1 MTMTRARKFIHKRI
15 SVRAR
20 WALRRLARTPAG
32 RRVRELKTTPRRL
45 LRWWSIY
52 RLRLSWG
59 RFFVECGSILCLL
72 GLSAL
77 SYLAISHFLFQTV
90 QVQGPSMYPTLVNGN
105 FYWLDRFAYVLHDPR
120 PGDIVAIKDPGGHG
134 FDVKRIIAIPRQ
146 SLYLSHGKVYVNG
159 DLLKEPYLPIKV
171 PTFAYDWSENEFW
184 CLGPGQ
190 YFVMGDNR
198 GDSCDSRSFGAIS
211 NALILGRIIR

>member
-1 MTMTRARKFIHKRI
+1 MRARKSIPHCI
-15 SVRAR
+15 SIRAR

-32 RRVRELKTTPRRL
+32 RRIRDLKKAPRRT
-45 LRWWSIY
+45 LRWWNIY

-59 RFFVECGSILCLL
+59 RFFIECGSIICLL
-72 GLSAL
+72 ALSAL
-77 SYLAISHFLFQTV
+77 SYLFISHFLFGTV
-90 QVQGPSMYPTLVNGN
+90 QVQGPSMYPTLINGN
-105 FYWLDRFAYVLHDPR
+105 FYWLERFAYVLHDPK

-134 FDVKRIIAIPRQ
+134 FDVKRIIAVPRQ
-146 SLYLSHGKVYVNG
+146 SIYLRHGKVYVDG
-159 DLLKEPYLPIKV
+159 RLLEEPYLPVKV
-171 PTFAYDWSENEFW
+171 PTFAYDRNESEFW
-184 CLGPGQ
+184 CLAPGQ